1 MNNASY
7 ARLQYSPMIQKDYH
21 VLQKIAKFCT
31 PFWTPWSRQLSK
43 DFKMSVDKLG
53 FYQNPTNTL
62 KYAREIVTLFYGKT
76 KIFLFSYFL
85 NEPFLN
91 EPMNH

>member
-43 DFKMSVDKLG
+43 DFKMSVDKLD
-53 FYQNPTNTL
+53 F
-62 KYAREIVTLFYGKT
+62 T
-76 KIFLFSYFL
+76 KILRILLSMRGKLSLYFM
-85 NEPFLN
+85 EKPKYFCF
-91 EPMNH
+91 HIF